1 MTATQQT
8 VKMIYTDDVG
18 CLKVLGTGEVMLQL
32 NSEKRTRRL
41 GFLAKNENGI
51 LSYYK
56 HEKEKD
62 VFRKTNAWSINY
74 NVLQYLPY
82 PNSMVNIKSE
92 GAIYRI
98 SKQKALGIGEFMF
111 FKSSGIEKK
120 IYVQKIFFDVEKV

>member
-1 MTATQQT
+1 MTATQPT
-8 VKMIYTDDVG
+8 VKMIYTDDSG
-18 CLKVLGTGEVMLQL
+18 CLKVLGTGEVVLQL

-41 GFLAKNENGI
+41 GFLAKNENGV

-120 IYVQKIFFDVEKV
+120 IYVQKIFFDVEVL

>member
-8 VKMIYTDDVG
+8 VKMIYTDDSG
-18 CLKVLGTGEVMLQL
+18 CLKVLGTGEVVLQL

-41 GFLAKNENGI
+41 GFLANNESGV

-82 PNSMVNIKSE
+82 PNSMINIKSE
-92 GAIYRI
+92 QGIYRV
-98 SKQKALGIGEFMF
+98 SKEKALQVGDFMF

>member
-8 VKMIYTDDVG
+8 VKMIYTDDSG